1 VPDET
6 ESSKATEAEEET
18 EEAAKKES
26 PSRAELEAR
35 IEQLEGEVAQHED
48 RYLRAA
54 AELRNYRKRVA
65 DQRAQQ
71 LQYAYEQLVTALLPV
86 LDHMDLALESAQSED
101 QSPEEVLSG
110 IKMIYRQLQEVL
122 GQFGVKRVDAV
133 GEQFDA
139 RVHEAVERRTVDD
152 EAVDSGEIIEEF
164 RPGYKIHDRIVRPA
178 RVCVCVKQE
187 DAGQVNADEEQ
198 TEE

>member
-86 LDHMDLALESAQSED
+86 LDHMDLALASAQSED

-122 GQFGVKRVDAV
+122 GQFCVKRVEAV

-152 EAVDSGEIIEEF
+152 EAVDSSEIIEEF

-187 DAGQVNADEEQ
+187 YAGQENADEEQ